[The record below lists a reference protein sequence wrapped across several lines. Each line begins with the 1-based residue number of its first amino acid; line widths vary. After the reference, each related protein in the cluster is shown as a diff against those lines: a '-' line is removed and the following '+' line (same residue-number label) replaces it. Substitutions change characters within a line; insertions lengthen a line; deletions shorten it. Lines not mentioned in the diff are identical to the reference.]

1 MDQNICNTIPQA
13 GYYDSITT
21 INFVYETE
29 LPDRNRFVTKTSYT
43 LYLVTEGT
51 GTLCSTQGRHPI
63 ARGDLFF
70 TFPSLPFSIDPSP
83 SGLRYCYIS
92 FMGIRGGKI
101 LEGLGIDGTN
111 CVFSGYEGLTGFW
124 TDALAI
130 ATQEN
135 LAILSESVLLYTL
148 SVLSTRAGT
157 AEKISQVPDTILQI
171 KKYIDDNYTTLDL
184 SLDKICSIYQYNK
197 KYLSNALKKVL
208 HVGFAE
214 YLRTLR
220 IRHACMLMT
229 EGLSNVKDI
238 ALLSGYKDPLYFSK
252 VFKATMHLSP
262 KEYIAKVKPDAAP

>member
-1 MDQNICNTIPQA
+1 MDQNICNTIPQTSQ
-13 GYYDSITT
+13 YDTITT
-21 INFVYETE
+21 IHFVYETE
-29 LPDRNRFVTKTSYT
+29 LPDRNRFVTKTSYI
-43 LYLVTEGT
+43 LYLVVEGS
-51 GTLCSTQGRHPI
+51 GTLCSTQGRRSLS
-63 ARGDLFF
+63 RGDLFF
-70 TFPSLPFSIDPSP
+70 TFPSVPFSIDPDR
-83 SGLRYCYIS
+83 GGMRYCYIS
-92 FMGIRGGKI
+92 FIGIRGSKI
-101 LEGLGIDGTN
+101 LEGLGINGAN
-111 CVFSGYEGLTGFW
+111 CLFSGYEGLIGFW

-135 LAILSESVLLYTL
+135 LAMLSESVLLYTI
-148 SVLSTRAGT
+148 SVLSNRAGT
-157 AEKISQVPDTILQI
+157 TEKISQIPDTILQI
-171 KKYIDDNYTTLDL
+171 KKYIDANYTMVDL

-238 ALLSGYKDPLYFSK
+238 ALHSGYKDPLYFSK

-262 KEYIAKVKPDAAP
+262 KEYIARVKPDTAP